1 MPTTKNSV
9 ILVVDCI
16 HSFIFII
23 LIVDKSLDLSYGFI
37 FLGEDSSSLSKKC
50 AKSECW
56 VNGLPVEFHL

>member
-1 MPTTKNSV
+1 MVLEKVDLEKVSGNYV
-9 ILVVDCI
+9 MIVFILHI

-50 AKSECW
+50 AKSEC
-56 VNGLPVEFHL
+56 